1 MSRMAES
8 IHVDV
13 PVRVGYDQWTQFESF
28 TSFMD
33 GVESV
38 TPDRP
43 THTHRVT
50 TIGDVTR
57 QSTPRSAGPRP
68 EPGVKTSRPVEDR

>member
-1 MSRMAES
+1 MSRMEES

-13 PVRVGYDQWTQFESF
+13 PVRVAYDQWRQFESF

-43 THTHRVT
+43 THTHWVT
-50 TIGDVTR
+50 AIGDVTR
-57 QSTPRSAGPRP
+57 QFATEVGRAATRTWREDVSAG
-68 EPGVKTSRPVEDR
+68 